1 MDSPT
6 LVLKFA
12 EDEPLSLASS
22 PNKSIGPN
30 FKFERADWTLFR
42 SVDTLS
48 QKAGVPKHQLRRL
61 VLKEIGDNALDN
73 GTKVEVYEEPNGRYC
88 IRDYGPGIDGDAAD
102 IAKLFSISRPLV
114 SSKLLRMPQ
123 RGALGNGLRVVVGAV
138 AASNG
143 FLRVSTRNKRMVLT
157 PLDDGSTTVETEII
171 DFPTGTLVEIEL
183 GPDIP
188 SDPHALR
195 WVRHAIDIASNGA
208 SYTGKTSPFWYDG
221 DAFCELMWAAGDRPV
236 REVIA
241 TLDGCSG
248 AKAGTIAADY
258 KNTLCKSLKRED
270 AVDLLNRARE
280 YSRPVNP
287 DRLGTV
293 GPTWNFPGY
302 ACKKGSIE
310 VGGRLPKAIIPFV
323 VEAWADPAEHGHGTL
338 LINRTPSTSELRV
351 YFGKMFQIFGAGLA
365 HQMKVPKGDFDI
377 EINVTAPYLPI
388 TSDGKS
394 PDLSKFVDE
403 ILEAVQ
409 KAINGARRSVPSTE
423 RTSQKS
429 VVLTNLD
436 DAIDKM
442 SGNRQFRFNLRQIFY
457 VLRQVVQDE
466 LGSEL
471 LYSNFEGIIT
481 DYENE
486 HGPIPLLYRDARGT
500 LYHPHIG
507 EDIPVGTMAVE
518 EYERPEW
525 TFNKILYIEKEGWFE
540 ALKAVD
546 WPERNDCALLTS
558 KGFSTRAVRDLLDLL
573 GDHDEPITVF
583 CVHDADGPGTMI
595 YQTLQ
600 EETKARP
607 RRRVEIVN
615 LGLDPWEAIGMGLQ
629 VEPIKERN
637 REIGVAEYVLNRDD
651 GERWRGWLQDNR
663 IELNAMST
671 PDFIAWLD
679 SKLLDYDGKVVP
691 PTDVIR
697 EKYAEQLKAEIRT
710 QITNRILQEANIDTL
725 VEDAMA
731 GIVGPEIDPNL
742 VNAWL
747 DANPEELWTRWVDE
761 VVSDQTGEPT

>member
-1 MDSPT
+1 
-6 LVLKFA
+6 
-12 EDEPLSLASS
+12 
-22 PNKSIGPN
+22 
-30 FKFERADWTLFR
+30 
-42 SVDTLS
+42 
-48 QKAGVPKHQLRRL
+48 
-61 VLKEIGDNALDN
+61 
-73 GTKVEVYEEPNGRYC
+73 
-88 IRDYGPGIDGDAAD
+88 
-102 IAKLFSISRPLV
+102 
-114 SSKLLRMPQ
+114 
-123 RGALGNGLRVVVGAV
+123 
-138 AASNG
+138 
-143 FLRVSTRNKRMVLT
+143 
-157 PLDDGSTTVETEII
+157 
-171 DFPTGTLVEIEL
+171 
-183 GPDIP
+183 
-188 SDPHALR
+188 
-195 WVRHAIDIASNGA
+195 
-208 SYTGKTSPFWYDG
+208 
-221 DAFCELMWAAGDRPV
+221 
-236 REVIA
+236 
-241 TLDGCSG
+241 
-248 AKAGTIAADY
+248 
-258 KNTLCKSLKRED
+258 
-270 AVDLLNRARE
+270 
-280 YSRPVNP
+280 
-287 DRLGTV
+287 
-293 GPTWNFPGY
+293 
-302 ACKKGSIE
+302 
-310 VGGRLPKAIIPFV
+310 
-323 VEAWADPAEHGHGTL
+323 
-338 LINRTPSTSELRV
+338 
-351 YFGKMFQIFGAGLA
+351 
-365 HQMKVPKGDFDI
+365 
-377 EINVTAPYLPI
+377 
-388 TSDGKS
+388 
-394 PDLSKFVDE
+394 
-403 ILEAVQ
+403 
-409 KAINGARRSVPSTE
+409 
-423 RTSQKS
+423 
-429 VVLTNLD
+429 VLTNLD

-457 VLRQVVQDE
+457 VLRQVVHDE